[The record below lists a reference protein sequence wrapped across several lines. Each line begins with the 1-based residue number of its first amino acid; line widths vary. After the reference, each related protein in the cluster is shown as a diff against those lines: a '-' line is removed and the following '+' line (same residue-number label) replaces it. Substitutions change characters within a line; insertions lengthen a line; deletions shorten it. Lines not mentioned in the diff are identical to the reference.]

1 MAIICKLINATTWWV
16 LNKDSD
22 IQALATTILNEWVID
37 DATTWNLK
45 VTAWQVASGRCF
57 IEVTRTN
64 TSPEETFLL
73 YVWNQQNEAVT
84 IWSNKK
90 IFIQIPQ
97 DNINDN
103 TLNTSPIWSWIA
115 EIVVDVAF
123 PSWNYIPLAEIDWGW
138 AITDLRPFATLK
150 WSLVDGISSSQIT
163 GWNWKIPY
171 TNWSWETIEL
181 ALWAVWEV
189 LQSNWE
195 TSAPTFEN
203 VSTIW
208 WITWEIKI
216 WTTWTPPTNWLICNW
231 ASLLR
236 AWTYASLFAIIGTT
250 YGSVDW
256 THFNLPNLKGKVVV
270 GYDSTQTEFDAL
282 WETWWAK
289 TVTLDATM
297 IPSHTHTFPL
307 LWWTW
312 WAWNNVYW
320 WWAWWGVAWT
330 WTPESIWWWLAHN
343 NLQPYI
349 VLNYI
354 IKI

>member
-1 MAIICKLINATTWWV
+1 MAIICKLINATTGGV

-22 IQALATTILNEWVID
+22 IQALATTILNEGVID
-37 DATTWNLK
+37 DATTGNLK
-45 VTAWQVASGRCF
+45 VTAGQVASGRCF

-84 IWSNKK
+84 IGSNKK

-103 TLNTSPIWSWIA
+103 TLNTSPIGSGIA

-123 PSWNYIPLAEIDWGW
+123 PSGNYIPLAEIDGGG

-150 WSLVDGISSSQIT
+150 GSLVDGISSSQIT
-163 GWNWKIPY
+163 GGNWKIPY
-171 TNWSWETIEL
+171 TNGSGETIEL
-181 ALWAVWEV
+181 ALGAVGEV
-189 LQSNWE
+189 LQSNGE

-203 VSTIW
+203 VSTIGG
-208 WITWEIKI
+208 ITGEIKI
-216 WTTWTPPTNWLICNW
+216 WTTGTPPTNWLICNG

-236 AWTYASLFAIIGTT
+236 AGTYASLFAIIGTT
-250 YGSVDW
+250 YGSVDG

-282 WETWWAK
+282 GETGGAK

-307 LWWTW
+307 LGGTGG
-312 WAWNNVYW
+312 AGNNVYGGG
-320 WWAWWGVAWT
+320 AGGGVAGT
-330 WTPESIWWWLAHN
+330 GTPESIGGGLAHN